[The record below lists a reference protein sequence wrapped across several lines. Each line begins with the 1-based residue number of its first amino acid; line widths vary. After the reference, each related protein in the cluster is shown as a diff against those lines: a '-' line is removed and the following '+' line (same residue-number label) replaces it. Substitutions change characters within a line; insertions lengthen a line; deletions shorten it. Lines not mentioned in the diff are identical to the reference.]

1 MISNVNVLQCIY
13 LEACG
18 EYTKLADYQK
28 KVLEEDDQN
37 DAIFKRQVQLVPI
50 EACIRSCLSRN
61 KIAGGQNADQTQ
73 CADASVAQA

>member
-1 MISNVNVLQCIY
+1 MLQCIY

-37 DAIFKRQVQLVPI
+37 DAIFKRQVQLVPV
-50 EACIRSCLSRN
+50 EVCICSCTYREQ
-61 KIAGGQNADQTQ
+61 IAT
-73 CADASVAQA
+73 